1 MSLIAEGV
9 ETKEQ
14 LDYLSDLGCHV
25 VQGFLFGQATQMKNV
40 EQQFHQNITLLNDM
54 SSS

>member
-14 LDYLSDLGCHV
+14 LDYLSGLGCHV
-25 VQGFLFGQATQMKNV
+25 VQGFLFGQATQMKDV
-40 EQQFHQNITLLNDM
+40 ERQFHQNLTLLKGM
-54 SSS
+54 SGS